1 MPKVLLIEDHKM
13 LRDSLKQLM
22 LNQDYE
28 VTALESVEDL
38 FDHALDHWDVAILD
52 AGLPGED
59 GLSFA
64 SRLRKARPDM
74 IIIVLSVNANSD
86 NRVACY
92 ESDAD
97 LFLAK
102 PVNSEELLAAMAA
115 YLRKKERRQENVPLR
130 LNLHAN
136 LLTYQ
141 HHYLRLTVNET
152 RLLHAMLL
160 AETDLVE
167 VWQLKAALGFIDDD
181 GKNRLEVLISRL
193 RKKLVQ
199 AFEIADIIQAE
210 RGVGYKLNHQVLVQ
224 D

>member
-13 LRDSLKQLM
+13 LRDSLKHLM
-22 LNQDYE
+22 LNQGYE

-38 FDHALDHWDVAILD
+38 FDHALDYWDLAILD
-52 AGLPGED
+52 VGLPGED

-74 IIIVLSVNANSD
+74 IIIVLSVNDHSE

-102 PVNSEELLAAMAA
+102 PLDSEELLAAMAA
-115 YLRKKERRQENVPLR
+115 YLRKKKRRQDTAPMV
-130 LNLHAN
+130 LNLEAN
-136 LLTYQ
+136 LLTY
-141 HHYLRLTVNET
+141 HNHYVRLTANET
-152 RLLHAMLL
+152 RLLHAMLM
-160 AETDLVE
+160 AEADLVE

-193 RKKLVQ
+193 RKKLFQ
-199 AFEIADIIQAE
+199 AFDLGDLIQAE
-210 RGVGYKLNHQVLVQ
+210 RGQGYKLSQAIVAE